1 MDNYDIA
8 FVSLAAKIL
17 LFFVCIFVYYERKYI
32 TEYDNN
38 IWKFLI
44 LFLILIFSV
53 FYNMDFDYYRF
64 QNNFYQVTKRD
75 DLEKIYL
82 LLFSFFPNYSLFR
95 LGLWGFGL
103 FIFCK
108 SLKSIEANSL
118 LGLIFF
124 SFYYINTFS
133 YARSS
138 VACLL
143 AFYGIILFYNN
154 SRYFIYGPIMIL
166 SCFMHK
172 SIFFFLLI
180 FYIAYYINIKWKVIA
195 GFVVTM
201 PILAYILSS
210 IFKWIVN
217 NIDMGLASTSMNVIL
232 SGNNIKG
239 FSLAYLL
246 NLSPSILFFF
256 IFLTYYHHFKNY
268 LSEEFEKITKG
279 LILLVVISCT
289 FLFIPDG
296 YMNLLFKRYI
306 NMALVPLFILATYM
320 CSIFG
325 VNQKVRYLTYVQA
338 LIMVAYGIHQFVDV
352 DFSLLEFVK

>member
-44 LFLILIFSV
+44 LFFILIISV

-64 QNNFYQVTKRD
+64 RNNFYQVTQRD

-82 LLFSFFPNYSLFR
+82 LLFSLFPNYSLFR

-108 SLKSIEANSL
+108 SLKSIQANSL

-154 SRYFIYGPIMIL
+154 SRWFIYGPIMIL

-172 SIFFFLLI
+172 SIFFFILI
-180 FYIAYYINIKWKVIA
+180 FYITYYFNTKWKVIA
-195 GFVVTM
+195 SFVIAM
-201 PILAYILSS
+201 PIFAFILSS
-210 IFKWIVN
+210 IFKWIAN
-217 NIDMGLASTSMNVIL
+217 NIDMGLAITSMNVI
-232 SGNNIKG
+232 
-239 FSLAYLL
+239 
-246 NLSPSILFFF
+246 SIL
-256 IFLTYYHHFKNY
+256 
-268 LSEEFEKITKG
+268 
-279 LILLVVISCT
+279 
-289 FLFIPDG
+289 
-296 YMNLLFKRYI
+296 R
-306 NMALVPLFILATYM
+306 
-320 CSIFG
+320 
-325 VNQKVRYLTYVQA
+325 
-338 LIMVAYGIHQFVDV
+338 
-352 DFSLLEFVK
+352 

>member
-44 LFLILIFSV
+44 LFFILIFSV

-64 QNNFYQVTKRD
+64 RNNFYQVTQRD

-82 LLFSFFPNYSLFR
+82 LLFSLFPNYSLFR

-108 SLKSIEANSL
+108 SLKSIQANSL

-154 SRYFIYGPIMIL
+154 SRWFIYGPIMIL

-172 SIFFFLLI
+172 SIFFFILI
-180 FYIAYYINIKWKVIA
+180 FYITYYFNIKWKVIA
-195 GFVVTM
+195 SFVIAM
-201 PILAYILSS
+201 PIFAFILSS
-210 IFKWIVN
+210 IFKWIAN
-217 NIDMGLASTSMNVIL
+217 NIDMGLANTSMNVIL

-239 FSLAYLL
+239 FSLAYLF

-256 IFLTYYHHFKNY
+256 IFLTQYYHVKNY
-268 LSEEFEKITKG
+268 LSR
-279 LILLVVISCT
+279 IL
-289 FLFIPDG
+289 
-296 YMNLLFKRYI
+296 K
-306 NMALVPLFILATYM
+306 
-320 CSIFG
+320 
-325 VNQKVRYLTYVQA
+325 
-338 LIMVAYGIHQFVDV
+338 
-352 DFSLLEFVK
+352 E

>member
-1 MDNYDIA
+1 
-8 FVSLAAKIL
+8 
-17 LFFVCIFVYYERKYI
+17 
-32 TEYDNN
+32 
-38 IWKFLI
+38 
-44 LFLILIFSV
+44 
-53 FYNMDFDYYRF
+53 MDFDYYRF
-64 QNNFYQVTKRD
+64 RNNFYQVTQRD
-75 DLEKIYL
+75 NLEKIYL
-82 LLFSFFPNYSLFR
+82 LLFSLFPNYSLFR

-124 SFYYINTFS
+124 SFYYINRFS

-138 VACLL
+138 IACLL

-154 SRYFIYGPIMIL
+154 SRWFIYGPIMIL

-172 SIFFFLLI
+172 SIFFFILI
-180 FYIAYYINIKWKVIA
+180 FYITYYFNIKWKVIA
-195 GFVVTM
+195 SFVIAM
-201 PILAYILSS
+201 PIFAFILSS
-210 IFKWIVN
+210 IFKWIAN

-239 FSLAYLL
+239 FSLAYLF

-256 IFLTYYHHFKNY
+256 IFLTNYYQVKNY
-268 LSEEFEKITKG
+268 LSKDFEKITKG
-279 LILLVVISCT
+279 LVLLVVISCT
-289 FLFIPDG
+289 FLFIPEG

-320 CSIFG
+320 YSIFG
-325 VNQKVRYLTYVQA
+325 INQKIRFLTYVQA
-338 LIMVAYGIHQFVDV
+338 LIMITYGIHQFFDV
-352 DFSLLEFVK
+352 DFSLLKFVK